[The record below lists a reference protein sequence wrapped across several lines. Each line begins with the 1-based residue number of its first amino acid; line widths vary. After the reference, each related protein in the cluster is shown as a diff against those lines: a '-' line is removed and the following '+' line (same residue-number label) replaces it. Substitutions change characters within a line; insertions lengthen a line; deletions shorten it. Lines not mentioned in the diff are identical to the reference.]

1 MFIDY
6 AGPIF
11 QEYAM
16 MQFRRLLPLAV
27 LCLVLAGCSGDKK
40 DKATPEQPVE
50 TLYNKAADAMQKEKY
65 NEAAKDFD
73 EVERQH
79 PYSPWAV
86 RAELMSAYAS
96 YKNQKYDEAQLAL
109 DRFIELHPGN
119 KDIDYALYLKALC
132 SYEQIGDV
140 ARDQAMTKEALEGL
154 ETLIRRFPDSR
165 YARDASIKRDLTLDH
180 LAGKEMEIG
189 RYYLNRNE
197 INAAVNRFLTVV
209 RDYQTTTHV
218 PEALERLVECYM
230 TLGLRDQATKVAAV
244 LGYNYPGSKWYER
257 TYRLMDPQQRQQL
270 KEGGFMD
277 RTVQSL
283 FKPD

>member
-1 MFIDY
+1 
-6 AGPIF
+6 
-11 QEYAM
+11 
-16 MQFRRLLPLAV
+16 MQKLRHFLPLFA
-27 LCLVLAGCSGDKK
+27 LCAILLTGCSHDKK
-40 DKATPEQPVE
+40 DKTQDEQPVE
-50 TLYNKAADAMQKEKY
+50 VLYNKAADAMAKQKY
-65 NEAAKDFD
+65 DEASKNFD

-86 RAELMSAYAS
+86 QAELMSAYAS
-96 YKNQKYDEAQLAL
+96 YKNEKYDEAEAAL

-140 ARDQAMTKEALEGL
+140 ARDQGLTKQALDDL

-180 LAGKEMEIG
+180 LAGKEMDVG
-189 RYYLNRNE
+189 RYYLHRHE

-209 RDYQTTTHV
+209 KDYQTTTHV

-230 TLGLRDQATKVAAV
+230 TLGLNDQATKVAAV
-244 LGYNYPGSKWYER
+244 LGYNYPGSKWYAR
-257 TYRLMDPQQRQQL
+257 AYKLMDPRQREQL
-270 KEGGFMD
+270 KNGNGWMN
-277 RTVQSL
+277 RTVDSL

>member
-1 MFIDY
+1 
-6 AGPIF
+6 
-11 QEYAM
+11 
-16 MQFRRLLPLAV
+16 MQKLRRLLPLFALCAV
-27 LCLVLAGCSGDKK
+27 LLAGCSHDKK
-40 DKATPEQPVE
+40 DKDHQAEQPVE
-50 TLYNKAADAMQKEKY
+50 TLYNKAADEMSKGKY
-65 NEAAKDFD
+65 EQASRDFD

-96 YKNQKYDEAQLAL
+96 YKNQKYDEAMAAL

-140 ARDQAMTKEALEGL
+140 ARDQGLTKMALDDL

-165 YARDASIKRDLTLDH
+165 YARDAAIKRDLTLDH
-180 LAGKEMEIG
+180 LAGKEMDVG
-189 RYYLNRNE
+189 RYYLHRRE
-197 INAAVNRFLTVV
+197 INAAVNRFLAVV

-230 TLGLRDQATKVAAV
+230 TLGLHDQATKVAAV

-257 TYRLMDPQQRQQL
+257 AYKLMDPRQREQL
-270 KEGGFMD
+270 KNGNGWMH
-277 RTVQSL
+277 RTVDSL